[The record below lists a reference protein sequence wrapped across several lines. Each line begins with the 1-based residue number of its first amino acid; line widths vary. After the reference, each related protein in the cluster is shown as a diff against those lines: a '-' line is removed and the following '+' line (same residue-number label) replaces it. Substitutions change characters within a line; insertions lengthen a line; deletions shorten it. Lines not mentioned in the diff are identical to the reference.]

1 MEAVINYLQA
11 MWIPIA
17 TFMGCGAVAGV
28 LAGLLGVGGG
38 IVIVPMLDIVFEML
52 GYPEGQIH
60 QLALGTSLASI
71 MVTSVSSSRAHWKR
85 GAVHFD
91 ILRNITPGILL
102 GTFCGGLVATRMPT
116 FFLRAFFIVFLLFVA
131 AQMLSGYKP
140 KASREMP
147 GFAGTCAAGGV
158 IGFVSS
164 FVGIGGGTLSVPFMT
179 FCNVPMHHAVG
190 TSAAIGFPIAVAGTV
205 SYVVGGWQAPG
216 LPEGCFGY
224 VSVLA
229 FLGIA
234 CVSFFFA
241 PVGARLSHAL
251 PTAKLK
257 KAFACFLVIVAMK
270 MLWSLNVIQPLL
282 G

>member
-1 MEAVINYLQA
+1 MLVGTRELVEERRFAAV
-11 MWIPIA
+11 
-17 TFMGCGAVAGV
+17 
-28 LAGLLGVGGG
+28 
-38 IVIVPMLDIVFEML
+38 
-52 GYPEGQIH
+52 
-60 QLALGTSLASI
+60 
-71 MVTSVSSSRAHWKR
+71 
-85 GAVHFD
+85 
-91 ILRNITPGILL
+91 
-102 GTFCGGLVATRMPT
+102 LVAHQGEGERSAV
-116 FFLRAFFIVFLLFVA
+116 RQGI
-131 AQMLSGYKP
+131 
-140 KASREMP
+140 
-147 GFAGTCAAGGV
+147 
-158 IGFVSS
+158 
-164 FVGIGGGTLSVPFMT
+164 VGIGGGTLSVPFMT

-205 SYVVGGWQAPG
+205 SYIVGGWQAPG

-257 KAFACFLVIVAMK
+257 KAFACFLIIVALK